1 MITPPTN
8 RMTATRTT
16 KASSPSS
23 RAWPMCVAQFTDS
36 TETNIQQLDLEGDY
50 SGYGTEYDGAMDASF
65 YSTAPVFVRQPLSG
79 YHTLVPLDSP
89 STPNERRRFGNWF
102 SSVYRA
108 INSID
113 GLPYALRRVENF
125 RLINQ
130 TAFQPIDVWSN
141 IHHPG
146 IVHVHE
152 AFTTRAFNDN
162 SLVVAYTY
170 HPNAQTLYDMH
181 FKNRNQ
187 QQQQYG
193 STSRFQPAQV
203 QTLIPERTIWSYIVQ
218 IASAV
223 KKVHDLGQ
231 AVRMID
237 ISKIL
242 VTSQNRVRIG
252 SCGIID
258 ILMHETPQDM
268 TILQQEDLHMFG
280 RLVFALCT
288 LNPSGASSGNFS
300 KSLELMGRN
309 YSADMKNVAL
319 YLISKSGPH
328 RTIGQ
333 LFDIINSKVV
343 AEMDDALIA
352 TDTLE
357 HELRGELENARL
369 VRLMTMFGF
378 ITERPEFARDPRWSE
393 TGDRY
398 IIKLFRDYVFHQVDE
413 HGNPVISMSHVLTCM
428 NKLDAGADERVMLVA
443 RDEQSCLV
451 VTYKEIKQCMESAFG

>member
-1 MITPPTN
+1 M
-8 RMTATRTT
+8 
-16 KASSPSS
+16 
-23 RAWPMCVAQFTDS
+23 
-36 TETNIQQLDLEGDY
+36 
-50 SGYGTEYDGAMDASF
+50 
-65 YSTAPVFVRQPLSG
+65 SG

-108 INSID
+108 INSVD

-125 RLINQ
+125 RLVNQ

>member
-1 MITPPTN
+1 MN
-8 RMTATRTT
+8 N
-16 KASSPSS
+16 SPECSH
-23 RAWPMCVAQFTDS
+23 
-36 TETNIQQLDLEGDY
+36 I
-50 SGYGTEYDGAMDASF
+50 
-65 YSTAPVFVRQPLSG
+65 
-79 YHTLVPLDSP
+79 
-89 STPNERRRFGNWF
+89 
-102 SSVYRA
+102 
-108 INSID
+108 
-113 GLPYALRRVENF
+113 LPA
-125 RLINQ
+125 
-130 TAFQPIDVWSN
+130 
-141 IHHPG
+141 
-146 IVHVHE
+146 
-152 AFTTRAFNDN
+152 
-162 SLVVAYTY
+162 LVVAYTY

-242 VTSQNRVRIG
+242 VTSQNRCVRNSRWLLGTSFVSLTLVPSFFCAYVDACPSVRIG

-328 RTIGQ
+328 RVSVRRLLSSPLNYSHYVGLPPQ
-333 LFDIINSKVV
+333 
-343 AEMDDALIA
+343 A
-352 TDTLE
+352 TT
-357 HELRGELENARL
+357 
-369 VRLMTMFGF
+369 F
-378 ITERPEFARDPRWSE
+378 
-393 TGDRY
+393 
-398 IIKLFRDYVFHQVDE
+398 
-413 HGNPVISMSHVLTCM
+413 
-428 NKLDAGADERVMLVA
+428 
-443 RDEQSCLV
+443 
-451 VTYKEIKQCMESAFG
+451 